1 MRKQKVRTHLWIKA
15 RQTNRCVLTLFK
27 LYKHIQ
33 FCLKQNI
40 NNKRKENKWESQ
52 DRWKCMRNR
61 MSQTVTYRRSIS
73 VTLHPNVS
81 WTRWKCMR
89 NRMSQT
95 VTYRRSIS
103 VTLHP
108 NVSWTQPTSKRCW
121 ADGTFSQNDAKTII
135 ALLCAD
141 LLTLIPILF
150 ITWGY
155 NCSCTYFISIDAL
168 NK

>member
-1 MRKQKVRTHLWIKA
+1 MKKQKVRTHLWIKA

-61 MSQTVTYRRSIS
+61 MSQTVTYRRGSII
-73 VTLHPNVS
+73 VTLHSNVS
-81 WTRWKCMR
+81 WTK
-89 NRMSQT
+89 
-95 VTYRRSIS
+95 
-103 VTLHP
+103 
-108 NVSWTQPTSKRCW
+108 PTSKRCW

-135 ALLCAD
+135 ALLCAN